1 MFGESERDRFVIPFA
16 RMKCIE
22 EEGERCRAGRG
33 SRSGEWGK
41 GHERREDGWGET
53 GVEVGTVDGR
63 GNVET

>member
-1 MFGESERDRFVIPFA
+1 MFGESERDGFVIPFA

-22 EEGERCRAGRG
+22 EKRYRAGRG

-53 GVEVGTVDGR
+53 GVEVGPVDGR